1 MTNDEHEME
10 VTMAIL
16 PINPV
21 SLVNPVSRITKSGP
35 ESLLTGAR
43 QETGPAQSFEAAL
56 GKALNEVNDLQQQS
70 TELNAKLASG
80 QLQYIH
86 QATAM
91 AEKASLALEL
101 TLQIRNKFLDAYQEI
116 MRTQV

>member
-1 MTNDEHEME
+1 MTNTEME
-10 VTMAIL
+10 VNMAIY
-16 PINPV
+16 PVNPL
-21 SLVNPVSRITKSGP
+21 SLVNPVAQIANSGG
-35 ESLLTGAR
+35 ESILSGEGK
-43 QETGPAQSFEAAL
+43 ETSPAQSFEAVL

-70 TELNAKLASG
+70 TELNAQLASG

>member
-1 MTNDEHEME
+1 MTNDEME
-10 VTMAIL
+10 VNMAIN

-21 SLVNPVSRITKSGP
+21 SLVNPVSQIAKSGP
-35 ESLLTGAR
+35 ESLVSR
-43 QETGPAQSFEAAL
+43 ERKEKDPAQSFEAVL

-80 QLQYIH
+80 ELQYIH

-91 AEKASLALEL
+91 AQKASLAFEL
-101 TLQIRNKFLDAYQEI
+101 TLQIRNKFLEAYQEI
-116 MRTQV
+116 MRTQI